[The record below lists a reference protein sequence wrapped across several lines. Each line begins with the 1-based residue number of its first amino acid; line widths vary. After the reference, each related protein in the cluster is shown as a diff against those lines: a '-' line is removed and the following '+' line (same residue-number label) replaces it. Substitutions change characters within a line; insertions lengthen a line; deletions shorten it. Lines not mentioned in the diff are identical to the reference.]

1 MTIRIVR
8 VVPYVEGGYRLYT
21 ENGEINEVINA
32 DSFLQEAVG
41 SRQLGCYFRAER
53 DVDGWHFKSRWRG
66 RPLYW

>member
-8 VVPYVEGGYRLYT
+8 VVPHQEGYRVYD
-21 ENGEINEVINA
+21 ERGEIDEIVNW
-32 DSFLQEAVG
+32 SPFLNEAVG

-53 DVDGWHFKSRWRG
+53 SVDGWTFKSRYHG